1 MPARCDGE
9 IQMPTIMANALR
21 RLSLS
26 AFLIASALTGEM
38 AFAADMEETPGADLK
53 AALRASRA
61 CTDNCIL
68 DCRAERA
75 GCEGEQKPANVCRPQ
90 FQICARRCVVA
101 CSPR

>member
-1 MPARCDGE
+1 MIAK
-9 IQMPTIMANALR
+9 ASR
-21 RLSLS
+21 RLALL
-26 AFLIASALTGEM
+26 AVLIASALMGEM
-38 AFAADMEETPGADLK
+38 AFAADMEETPGAELK

-61 CTDNCIL
+61 CTENCIT

-75 GCEGEQKPANVCRPQ
+75 GCESEPKPKDVCRAQ